1 MPAQVF
7 TILLNPI
14 LKFQNMFTL
23 KRKLLKDAMNSSI
36 TILKFLYLVVL
47 NKYFSFSFVLI

>member
-7 TILLNPI
+7 TILLIPI

-47 NKYFSFSFVLI
+47 KK

>member
-7 TILLNPI
+7 TILLIPI

-36 TILKFLYLVVL
+36 TILKFYVSCSI
-47 NKYFSFSFVLI
+47 KYFSFSFVLI